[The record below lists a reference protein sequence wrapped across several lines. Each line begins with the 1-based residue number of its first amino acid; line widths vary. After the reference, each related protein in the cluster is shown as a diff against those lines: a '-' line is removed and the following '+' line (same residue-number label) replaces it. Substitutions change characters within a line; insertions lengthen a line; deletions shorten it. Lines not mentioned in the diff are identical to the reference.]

1 VNPAS
6 GTGRRLIRR
15 DLVTDATRHLFL
27 TGKGGVG
34 KTSHACA
41 LAVALADAGRTVL
54 LVSTDPASNL
64 SDVLGVAVGP
74 LPVDVPGVPGLQ
86 AVNVDP
92 EAATRAYRESA
103 LGPLREILPAADLRQ
118 VEEQLSGACTTEIA
132 TFDAFTALLADP
144 TRSGG
149 VDHVVFDTAPTGHTL
164 RLLQLPA
171 AWTGFLDRNQ
181 GDASCLGPAA
191 GHEGQRRQFHA
202 ALTTLRDPARTTL
215 YLVAR
220 PDAPSVKEAAR
231 TSVELAE
238 LGITHQR
245 LILNGVFRAL
255 DPSDPLAV
263 SLEREGEST
272 LALLPA
278 SLASLPRFEA
288 PLHPRN
294 LVGLEALRGLHAPPG
309 ELGWEPAMGAALGEL
324 PGFGTLVD
332 DLAGQ
337 PSGLVLVMGKG
348 GVGKTT
354 LAAAVAVGLAQRGH
368 AVHLAT
374 TDPAA
379 HLDSTLP
386 EAVEG
391 IEVSRIDPGEESR
404 KYRERVLA
412 TRGRQLD
419 EAGQALLREDL
430 ESPCT
435 EEVAVFHAF
444 SGLVNEARRRW
455 VVLDTAPTGH
465 SLLLLDTAGAY
476 HREVLRNSTMAPDRI
491 TTPLMRLQDPSLT
504 HVLIATLAE
513 TTPVEEA
520 RMLQDDLRRAGIEP
534 WAWVVNRSLAA
545 ASPSDPLLAHRATQE
560 VPLIQRVRDELAQR
574 VAVVPWL
581 PTPPVGV
588 SALRSLAAGDPPA
601 LRSSSQAPRSGSHP

>member
-1 VNPAS
+1 M
-6 GTGRRLIRR
+6 GW
-15 DLVTDATRHLFL
+15 
-27 TGKGGVG
+27 
-34 KTSHACA
+34 
-41 LAVALADAGRTVL
+41 
-54 LVSTDPASNL
+54 DPA
-64 SDVLGVAVGP
+64 
-74 LPVDVPGVPGLQ
+74 
-86 AVNVDP
+86 
-92 EAATRAYRESA
+92 
-103 LGPLREILPAADLRQ
+103 I
-118 VEEQLSGACTTEIA
+118 
-132 TFDAFTALLADP
+132 
-144 TRSGG
+144 
-149 VDHVVFDTAPTGHTL
+149 
-164 RLLQLPA
+164 
-171 AWTGFLDRNQ
+171 
-181 GDASCLGPAA
+181 
-191 GHEGQRRQFHA
+191 
-202 ALTTLRDPARTTL
+202 
-215 YLVAR
+215 
-220 PDAPSVKEAAR
+220 
-231 TSVELAE
+231 
-238 LGITHQR
+238 
-245 LILNGVFRAL
+245 
-255 DPSDPLAV
+255 
-263 SLEREGEST
+263 
-272 LALLPA
+272 
-278 SLASLPRFEA
+278 EA
-288 PLHPRN
+288 PLE
-294 LVGLEALRGLHAPPG
+294 EA
-309 ELGWEPAMGAALGEL
+309 
-324 PGFGTLVD
+324 PGFATLVD

-368 AVHLAT
+368 TVHLAT

-391 IEVSRIDPGEESR
+391 IEVSRIDPAEESR
-404 KYRERVLA
+404 KYRERILA
-412 TRGRQLD
+412 NRGRQLD

-476 HREVLRNSTMAPDRI
+476 HREVLRNATMAPDRI

-581 PTPPVGV
+581 PEPPVGV
-588 SALRSLAAGDPPA
+588 SALRSLAGGAPLA
-601 LRSSSQAPRSGSHP
+601 ISSSSDSPRSGSHP

>member
-1 VNPAS
+1 LNLPS
-6 GTGRRLIRR
+6 SSGRRLGPR

-41 LAVALADAGRTVL
+41 LAVGLADAGRTVL

-74 LPVDVPGVPGLQ
+74 VPVEVPGVPGLR

-92 EAATRAYRESA
+92 EAATRTYREAA
-103 LGPLREILPAADLRQ
+103 LEPLREILPTSELRR

-144 TRSGG
+144 TRSGD

-191 GHEGQRRQFHA
+191 GHEGQRRQFEA
-202 ALTTLRDPARTTL
+202 ALNTLRDPARTTL

-220 PDAPSVKEAAR
+220 PDATSLKEAAR
-231 TSVELAE
+231 TGGELAG

-255 DPSDPLAV
+255 DPTDPLAA
-263 SLEREGEST
+263 SLQGEGEA
-272 LALLPA
+272 ALEELPA
-278 SLASLPRFEA
+278 ELASLPRFEA

-294 LVGLEALRGLHAPPG
+294 LVGLEALRGLHG
-309 ELGWEPAMGAALGEL
+309 EAAMGWDPAIEEPLEEA
-324 PGFGTLVD
+324 PGFGSLLD
-332 DLAGQ
+332 DLAER

-368 AVHLAT
+368 RVHLAT

-391 IEVSRIDPGEESR
+391 IEVSRIDPAEESR

-412 TRGRQLD
+412 NRGRRLD
-419 EAGQALLREDL
+419 EAGRALLREDL

-476 HREVLRNSTMAPDRI
+476 HREVLRNATMAPDRI

-504 HVLIATLAE
+504 HILIATLAE

-560 VPLIQRVRDELAQR
+560 VPLIRRVRDELAQR

-581 PTPPVGV
+581 AEPPVGAA
-588 SALRSLAAGDPPA
+588 ALRSLAGGDPPG
-601 LRSSSQAPRSGSHP
+601 SPSPSHTPSSGSNP